1 MNLLY
6 YREGFASNS
15 SSLHST
21 WHVEDS
27 SKIEDEIQDT
37 NFGWDHFVC
46 ASRLG
51 IQKYLAAQ
59 LLVNIRGRIPDEA
72 IIGLI
77 RTLYPKIKPSEI
89 KEMDVDHQS
98 IWMLPRDFYS
108 KNDVFPSLK
117 FLKDLE
123 KYLVRSNAVIIGGN
137 DNEDAVDPR
146 IILGVDNV
154 RPDNL
159 LSETIHE
166 YAFSDD
172 TVCVKDGKVWKIFDR
187 FNGRKLRFSFVDN
200 VSYKK
205 SSSPELIDL
214 IISNRCSHNCPY
226 CYRGCTSDKN
236 EASIDLVKNTI
247 RKILYG
253 NPVFEIAIGG
263 GNIVEYSKLFELC
276 EFIKEYDKNPYGIST
291 VFNTTINFRDFKP
304 ENALKISE
312 IFNTFCGIAVSVSND
327 NEIEKVFDF
336 IISNNVHVGRNSLS
350 FQMIPELMKY
360 DDLVSVLKTREQ
372 YHRSY
377 KITFLGFKHTGRGK
391 ADQYSA
397 AEFESNKEE
406 FRKFLKYIR
415 KRINDDD
422 SWFMEWEFPKTFG
435 IDTELIHNFPEIK
448 ETQASWMYTEEE
460 GKFSCCI
467 DLVDRYILPS
477 SYTEYKD
484 EYKVPKINKRFYGNE
499 SDEIANNVQIFLDK
513 IYPKF

>member
-1 MNLLY
+1 
-6 YREGFASNS
+6 
-15 SSLHST
+15 
-21 WHVEDS
+21 
-27 SKIEDEIQDT
+27 
-37 NFGWDHFVC
+37 
-46 ASRLG
+46 
-51 IQKYLAAQ
+51 
-59 LLVNIRGRIPDEA
+59 
-72 IIGLI
+72 
-77 RTLYPKIKPSEI
+77 
-89 KEMDVDHQS
+89 MDVDHQS
-98 IWMLPRDFYS
+98 MWILPRDFYS
-108 KNDVFPSLK
+108 KNDIFPSLK

-137 DNEDAVDPR
+137 DNGDEIDPR
-146 IILGVDNV
+146 QILGVENV

-172 TVCVKDGKVWKIFDR
+172 SVCVKDGKVWKIFDR

-214 IISNRCSHNCPY
+214 IISNKCSHNCPY
-226 CYRGCTSDKN
+226 CYRGCTSEKK
-236 EASIDLVKNTI
+236 EAPVDLVKNTI
-247 RKILYG
+247 RKILYE

-263 GNIVEYSKLFELC
+263 GNIVEYSSLFKLC
-276 EFIKEYDKNPYGIST
+276 NFIRDYDGNPYGIST

-304 ENALKISE
+304 ENASKISM
-312 IFNTFCGIAVSVSND
+312 IFNTFRGVAISVSNEK
-327 NEIEKVFDF
+327 EID
-336 IISNNVHVGRNSLS
+336 IVHEFLLANSIKVGRHSLS

-360 DDLVSVLKTREQ
+360 DDLVEVLENQVSNK
-372 YHRSY
+372 YSY
-377 KITFLGFKHTGRGK
+377 RVTFLGFKHTGRGK
-391 ADQYSA
+391 SSQYSA

-406 FRKFLKYIR
+406 FRKFLKHIR
-415 KRINDDD
+415 KRIDDD
-422 SWFMEWEFPKTFG
+422 PTGWYMELEFPKTFG

-467 DLVDRYILPS
+467 DLVDGYILPS

-484 EYKVPKINKRFYGNE
+484 EYKVPKINKRYYGSEN
-499 SDEIANNVQIFLDK
+499 DEMASNVELFLDK